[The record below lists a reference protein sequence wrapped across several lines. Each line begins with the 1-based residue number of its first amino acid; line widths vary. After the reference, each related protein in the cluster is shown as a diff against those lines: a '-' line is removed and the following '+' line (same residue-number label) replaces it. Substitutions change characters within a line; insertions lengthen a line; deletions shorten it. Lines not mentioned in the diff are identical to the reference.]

1 MINGISTDTTGL
13 LALNN
18 NIRIS
23 NNSVFNAEEAY
34 QSTFEDLL
42 LETVAESSDD
52 DDNNGKIENNNLS
65 DKPSSPIKNSL
76 NLGIPSGF
84 NLDTSLLEK
93 IDETEQGAQNS
104 NEYMTKNSAF
114 QMCDIKNALNCYLL
128 NSK

>member
-1 MINGISTDTTGL
+1 MINGISTDMTGL

-42 LETVAESSDD
+42 LETVAESSS

-65 DKPSSPIKNSL
+65 TKPSSPIKNSL

-93 IDETEQGAQNS
+93 IDKTEQGAQNK
-104 NEYMTKNSAF
+104 NEYTTKNSAF